1 MVTRSA
7 GCCSSWPAASASP
20 SWSCR
25 PAPRCSSIGCRART
39 IPSARDPYFLY
50 SASNLGCLLALAS
63 YPAVVEPIFTLR
75 EQTRLWTIGYALF
88 VVLAAACG
96 VFAWRRTVD
105 GSRAR
110 PVPGA
115 VTARPIAVSRRARW
129 VALAF
134 VPSSL
139 MLAVTSYV
147 STDIAAVPLLWIVPL
162 ALYLLTFAVAFGRHS
177 ARAGALARR
186 ALPLLVV
193 PLALFMILK
202 VRAPLSAIVL
212 LHLAAFG
219 VMALNCHA
227 DLAEDRPDASRLTEF
242 YFWLSLGGM
251 LGGLFNTLAAPVLF
265 DSVVEYPLV
274 VLVACVLARGSG
286 RGSPDAPG
294 IARADLLMPVAVA
307 VLTAGTLVVT
317 NARGASPALQ
327 LVALSVPAVL
337 AFAQRRQPV
346 RFGLCMAAL
355 IGAGVVFESAG
366 GRVLYATRTFFGV
379 YRVTEDP
386 TGRYHGL
393 VHGTTLHGIAVAGAG
408 AAW

>member
-1 MVTRSA
+1 MPALEQTFAGPHATRTRAVAAQASLVVPLFASAMFLSGFLLFMVEPMAARMVLPILGGVPMVWNGCVVFFQIVMLAGYGYAYGASRWLPLRHHVILHALVLAVPAVVLPFMISA
-7 GCCSSWPAASASP
+7 GSVRPPEGNPLGWLLLVLAGSIGLPFLVLSTSASVFQHWL
-20 SWSCR
+20 S
-25 PAPRCSSIGCRART
+25 RT
-39 IPSARDPYFLY
+39 DHPSARDPYFLY
-50 SASNLGCLLALAS
+50 SASNLGCLLALAA
-63 YPAVVEPIFTLR
+63 YPAVVEPIFTLQ

-110 PVPGA
+110 SVPDA
-115 VTARPIAVSRRARW
+115 VPASPIAVSRRARW

-139 MLAVTSYV
+139 MLAVTSYI

-177 ARAGALARR
+177 ATAGALARR
-186 ALPLLVV
+186 ALPLLIV

-202 VRAPLSAIVL
+202 VREPLSAIVL

-227 DLAEDRPDASRLTEF
+227 DLAEDRPDASHLTEF
-242 YFWLSLGGM
+242 YLLVLIGGM

-274 VLVACVLARGSG
+274 VLLACVLARGSG
-286 RGSPDAPG
+286 SREA
-294 IARADLLMPVAVA
+294 
-307 VLTAGTLVVT
+307 
-317 NARGASPALQ
+317 
-327 LVALSVPAVL
+327 
-337 AFAQRRQPV
+337 
-346 RFGLCMAAL
+346 
-355 IGAGVVFESAG
+355 
-366 GRVLYATRTFFGV
+366 
-379 YRVTEDP
+379 
-386 TGRYHGL
+386 
-393 VHGTTLHGIAVAGAG
+393 
-408 AAW
+408 